1 MSRRGE
7 LDIKKGDLLWASEF
21 ADAKAM
27 QAHQDEPHHLAVGKK
42 GADAGCVMENVWT
55 GGWRVTNHGCA
66 QAPCLCLCSLLL
78 AVRSATPSLSLSL
91 CRCLSSLAPLRS
103 GPLSSPMIMSLRL
116 STP

>member
-55 GGWRVTNHGCA
+55 GGWRVTSHGCA
-66 QAPCLCLCSLLL
+66 RAQ
-78 AVRSATPSLSLSL
+78 R
-91 CRCLSSLAPLRS
+91 RRW
-103 GPLSSPMIMSLRL
+103 RL
-116 STP
+116 PQQVHR

>member
-66 QAPCLCLCSLLL
+66 QALCLCPLCDPVSFSVSLP
-78 AVRSATPSLSLSL
+78 VSLFSG
-91 CRCLSSLAPLRS
+91 PLRS
-103 GPLSSPMIMSLRL
+103 GPLTSVLIKSLRL

>member
-27 QAHQDEPHHLAVGKK
+27 QAHQDEPHHMAVGKK

-55 GGWRVTNHGCA
+55 RGWRVTSHGCA
-66 QAPCLCLCSLLL
+66 QALVSLHAAAGCPLCDRARDASVSLPVSLFSPS
-78 AVRSATPSLSLSL
+78 VRSGAF
-91 CRCLSSLAPLRS
+91 
-103 GPLSSPMIMSLRL
+103 
-116 STP
+116 